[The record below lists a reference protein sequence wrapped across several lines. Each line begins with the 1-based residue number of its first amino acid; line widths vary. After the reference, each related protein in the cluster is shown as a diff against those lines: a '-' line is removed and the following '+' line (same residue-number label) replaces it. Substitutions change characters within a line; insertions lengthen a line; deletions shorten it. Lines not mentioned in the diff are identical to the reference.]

1 MGLLLPTGARRDQRR
16 TSPETIRN
24 ALKINNLTTKCCA
37 DQLAAKWRRLLLC
50 GKFAHFQDP
59 VPHCRALLRPPHGL
73 RSVFDV
79 DDVKPAQLLL
89 RVRIRAVQDLRLAVF
104 RPQSAGTSAE
114 SQPSIRLQYPR
125 VGQRFRIRSVS

>member
-1 MGLLLPTGARRDQRR
+1 MGLLLLPTGARRDQRR
-16 TSPETIRN
+16 TSPEIIRN

-37 DQLAAKWRRLLLC
+37 DQIAAKRRRLLLC

-104 RPQSAGTSAE
+104 RPQSAGAGAK
-114 SQPSIRLQYPR
+114 SQPSIAFNTPASANDF
-125 VGQRFRIRSVS
+125 VKAV